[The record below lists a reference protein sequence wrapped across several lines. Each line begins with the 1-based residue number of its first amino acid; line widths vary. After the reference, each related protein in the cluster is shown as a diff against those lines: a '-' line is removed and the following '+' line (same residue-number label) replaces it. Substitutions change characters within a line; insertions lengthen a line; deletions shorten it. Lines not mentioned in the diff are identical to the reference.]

1 MRMNLFQSQ
10 DEVDQKKETR
20 LETVE
25 ARLKQNTFSTE
36 LMRIG
41 WKLV

>member
-10 DEVDQKKETR
+10 DEVDQKKESL

-25 ARLKQNTFSTE
+25 ARLKQNTFSKE
-36 LMRIG
+36 LMHIG
-41 WKLV
+41 WKVV

>member
-1 MRMNLFQSQ
+1 
-10 DEVDQKKETR
+10 VDQKKEAM
-20 LETVE
+20 LEIVE